1 MMSKFVKRVIPFES
15 CDIPAIQSWLED
27 MAEKGLFFKECGV
40 FFAKFEKG
48 EPKDMRYR
56 LDFCDVVACD
66 IPEEKKELYER
77 SGWNVVG
84 DFKNDCVVICTE
96 NPDAPEIY
104 TDCELLVKPLKNIML
119 KYRIYVAALCVMLL
133 TALVH
138 CGLPDSVGVI
148 RFLCNITTP
157 YLAAALVL
165 IVLLAAEII
174 FGTARL
180 IKLKAM
186 AKRIKNGADI
196 PNGEKGGFSRAVG
209 KVLIPLAIPIT
220 VAWAAFVLLPD
231 SAANSD
237 AEITDFSAL
246 PFPTCED
253 LGWKCDE
260 QRSSA
265 YGSDSVDSPIV
276 NKRYFLSQN
285 GDVNFQTEYV
295 DMNSEHAAK
304 LLSEDKIER
313 LKQYDEASYN
323 TAMQRRYELE
333 RDGYEINDAPEERML
348 YEYDADGAHVFYLR
362 ADHRGMDFHR
372 QYIIVRY
379 KSIYIEVSCESTD
392 RYLGDLIPQYIDF
405 LKSAK

>member
-165 IVLLAAEII
+165 IVLLIGEMV
-174 FGTARL
+174 FGAARL

-196 PNGEKGGFSRAVG
+196 PNREKGAFSRAVG

-231 SAANSD
+231 SAADSD

-333 RDGYEINDAPEERML
+333 RDGYEINDAPEECML

-372 QYIIVRY
+372 QYIIIRY

-392 RYLGDLIPQYIDF
+392 RYLGDLIPEYIDF

>member
-15 CDIPAIQSWLED
+15 CDIPAIQNWLED

-84 DFKNDCVVICTE
+84 DFKNDCVVICTDD
-96 NPDAPEIY
+96 PDAPEIY
-104 TDCELLVKPLKNIML
+104 TDCELLAKPLKSIISKN
-119 KYRIYVAALCVMLL
+119 RIYLAALCVMLL
-133 TALVH
+133 TALAH
-138 CGLPDSVGVI
+138 CGLPNAVRVI
-148 RFLCNITTP
+148 RFLGYIP
-157 YLAAALVL
+157 KPFFAAVL
-165 IVLLAAEII
+165 ILLALLIGEII
-174 FGTARL
+174 FRAARL

-186 AKRIKNGADI
+186 ARRIKNGADI

-220 VAWAAFVLLPD
+220 VAWTAFVLLPD
-231 SAANSD
+231 NAADSD

-260 QRSSA
+260 QRSHA
-265 YGSDSVDSPIV
+265 YGSDSVDSTIV

-285 GDVNFQTEYV
+285 GDVNFRTEYV
-295 DMNSEHAAK
+295 DMNSERAAK

-372 QYIIVRY
+372 QYIIIRY

-392 RYLGDLIPQYIDF
+392 RYLGDLIPQYIDL

>member
-15 CDIPAIQSWLED
+15 CDIPAIQNWLED

-48 EPKDMRYR
+48 EPKKMRYR

-77 SGWNVVG
+77 SGWNIVG
-84 DFKNDCVVICTE
+84 DFKNDCVVICTDD
-96 NPDAPEIY
+96 PDAPEIY
-104 TDCELLVKPLKNIML
+104 TEPELLIKPLERIIS
-119 KYRIYVAALCVMLL
+119 KYRIYLAALCVMLL
-133 TALVH
+133 TALAH
-138 CGLPDSVGVI
+138 CGLPNAVRVI
-148 RFLCNITTP
+148 RFLGYIP
-157 YLAAALVL
+157 KPFFAAVL
-165 IVLLAAEII
+165 ILLALLIGEII
-174 FGTARL
+174 FRAARL

-186 AKRIKNGADI
+186 ARRIKNGADI

-231 SAANSD
+231 NAADSD

-265 YGSDSVDSPIV
+265 YGSDSVDSTIV

-285 GDVNFQTEYV
+285 GDVNFRTEYV

-372 QYIIVRY
+372 QYIIIRY

-392 RYLGDLIPQYIDF
+392 RYLGDLIPQYIDL

>member
-96 NPDAPEIY
+96 NPDAPELY

-174 FGTARL
+174 FGAARL

-196 PNGEKGGFSRAVG
+196 PNREKGAFSRAVG

-260 QRSSA
+260 QRSHA
-265 YGSDSVDSPIV
+265 YGSDSVDSTIV

-285 GDVNFQTEYV
+285 GDVNFRTEYV

-348 YEYDADGAHVFYLR
+348 NEYDADGAHVFYLR

-392 RYLGDLIPQYIDF
+392 RYLGDLIPEYIDF

>member
-1 MMSKFVKRVIPFES
+1 MMSKFVRRVIPFES

-27 MAEKGLFFKECGV
+27 MAKKGLLFRECGV
-40 FFAKFEKG
+40 FFARFEKA
-48 EPKDMRYR
+48 EPRNVRYR

-84 DFKNDCVVICTE
+84 DFKNDCVVICTDD
-96 NPDAPEIY
+96 PDAPEIY
-104 TDCELLVKPLKNIML
+104 TDCELLAKPLKSIIS
-119 KYRIYVAALCVMLL
+119 KYRIYLAALCVMLL
-133 TALVH
+133 TALAH
-138 CGLPDSVGVI
+138 CGLPNAVRVI
-148 RFLCNITTP
+148 RFLGYIP
-157 YLAAALVL
+157 KPFFAAVL
-165 IVLLAAEII
+165 ILLALLIGEII
-174 FGTARL
+174 FRAARL

-186 AKRIKNGADI
+186 ARRIKNGADI

-231 SAANSD
+231 NAADSD

-265 YGSDSVDSPIV
+265 YGSDSVDSTIV

-285 GDVNFQTEYV
+285 GDVNFRTEYV

-372 QYIIVRY
+372 QYIIIRY

-392 RYLGDLIPQYIDF
+392 RYLGDLIPQYIDL

>member
-84 DFKNDCVVICTE
+84 DFKNDCVVICTDD
-96 NPDAPEIY
+96 PDAPEIY

-220 VAWAAFVLLPD
+220 VAWAAFMLLPD
-231 SAANSD
+231 SAADSD

-260 QRSSA
+260 QCSHA
-265 YGSDSVDSPIV
+265 YGSVSVDSPIV

-372 QYIIVRY
+372 QYIIIRY

>member
-1 MMSKFVKRVIPFES
+1 MMSKFVRRVIPFES
-15 CDIPAIQSWLED
+15 CDIPAIQNWLED

-84 DFKNDCVVICTE
+84 DFKNDCVVICTDD
-96 NPDAPEIY
+96 PDAPEIY
-104 TDCELLVKPLKNIML
+104 TDCELLAKPLKSIIS
-119 KYRIYVAALCVMLL
+119 KYRIYLAALCVMLL
-133 TALVH
+133 TALAH
-138 CGLPDSVGVI
+138 CGLPNAVRVI
-148 RFLCNITTP
+148 RFLGYIP
-157 YLAAALVL
+157 KPFFAAVL
-165 IVLLAAEII
+165 ILLALLIGEII
-174 FGTARL
+174 FRAARL

-186 AKRIKNGADI
+186 ARRIKNGADI
-196 PNGEKGGFSRAVG
+196 PNGEKGGFSRAAG
-209 KVLIPLAIPIT
+209 KILIPLAIPIT

-231 SAANSD
+231 NAADSD

-253 LGWKCDE
+253 LGWKCDN

-265 YGSDSVDSPIV
+265 YGSDSVDSTIV

-285 GDVNFQTEYV
+285 GDVNFRTEYV

-372 QYIIVRY
+372 QYIIIRY

-392 RYLGDLIPQYIDF
+392 RYLGDLIPQYIDL

>member
-1 MMSKFVKRVIPFES
+1 MNKTVRRIRPFGS
-15 CDIPAIQSWLED
+15 GDIPAVQRWLED
-27 MAEKGLFFKECGV
+27 MAEKGLLFKECGLL
-40 FFAKFEKG
+40 FAKFTKG
-48 EPKDMRYR
+48 EPKKMRYR

-66 IPEEKKELYER
+66 IPDEKKELYEQ
-77 SGWNVVG
+77 SGWQVVG
-84 DFKNDCVVICTE
+84 DYNSDLVVVCTDE
-96 NPDAPEIY
+96 PDAPEIY
-104 TDCELLVKPLKNIML
+104 TDCELLAKPLKSIIS
-119 KYRIYVAALCVMLL
+119 KYRIYLAALCVMLL
-133 TALVH
+133 TALAH
-138 CGLPDSVGVI
+138 CGLPNAVRVI
-148 RFLCNITTP
+148 RFLGYIP
-157 YLAAALVL
+157 KPFFAAVL
-165 IVLLAAEII
+165 ILLALLAAEII
-174 FGTARL
+174 FGAARL

-231 SAANSD
+231 NAADSD

-265 YGSDSVDSPIV
+265 YGSDSVDSTIV

-323 TAMQRRYELE
+323 TAMRRRYELE

-372 QYIIVRY
+372 QYIIIRY

-392 RYLGDLIPQYIDF
+392 RYLGDLIPQYIDL

>member
-15 CDIPAIQSWLED
+15 CDIPAIQNWLED

-84 DFKNDCVVICTE
+84 DFKNDCVVICTDD
-96 NPDAPEIY
+96 PDAPEIY
-104 TDCELLVKPLKNIML
+104 TDCELLAKPLKSIIS
-119 KYRIYVAALCVMLL
+119 KYRIYLAALCVMLL
-133 TALVH
+133 TALAH
-138 CGLPDSVGVI
+138 CGLPNAVRVI
-148 RFLCNITTP
+148 RFLGYIP
-157 YLAAALVL
+157 KPFFAAVL
-165 IVLLAAEII
+165 ILLALLIGEII
-174 FGTARL
+174 FRAARL

-186 AKRIKNGADI
+186 ARRIKNGADI

-231 SAANSD
+231 NAADSD

-265 YGSDSVDSPIV
+265 YGSDSVDSTIV

-285 GDVNFQTEYV
+285 GDVSFQTEYV
-295 DMNSEHAAK
+295 DTNSEHAAK
-304 LLSEDKIER
+304 LLSEDKIEL

-333 RDGYEINDAPEERML
+333 CDGYEINDAPEERML

-372 QYIIVRY
+372 QYIIIRY

-392 RYLGDLIPQYIDF
+392 RYLGDLIPQYIDL

>member
-15 CDIPAIQSWLED
+15 CDIPAIQNWLED

-84 DFKNDCVVICTE
+84 DFKDDCVVICTE

-174 FGTARL
+174 FGAARL

-220 VAWAAFVLLPD
+220 VAWAAFMLLPG
-231 SAANSD
+231 STGNSTE
-237 AEITDFSAL
+237 EITDFSAL

-253 LGWKCDE
+253 LGWKYDE

-265 YGSDSVDSPIV
+265 YGSDSVDSTIV

-285 GDVNFQTEYV
+285 GDVNFRTEYV

>member
-15 CDIPAIQSWLED
+15 CDIPAIQNWLED

-40 FFAKFEKG
+40 FFSKFEKG

-84 DFKNDCVVICTE
+84 DFKNDCVVICTDD
-96 NPDAPEIY
+96 PDAPEIY
-104 TDCELLVKPLKNIML
+104 TDCELLAKPLKSIIS
-119 KYRIYVAALCVMLL
+119 KYRIYLAALCVMLL
-133 TALVH
+133 TALAH
-138 CGLPDSVGVI
+138 CGLPNAVRVI
-148 RFLCNITTP
+148 RFLGYIP
-157 YLAAALVL
+157 KPFFAAVL
-165 IVLLAAEII
+165 ILLALLIGEII
-174 FGTARL
+174 FRAARL

-186 AKRIKNGADI
+186 ARRIKNGADI
-196 PNGEKGGFSRAVG
+196 LNGEKGGFSRAVG

-220 VAWAAFVLLPD
+220 VAWAVFVLLPD
-231 SAANSD
+231 NAADSD

-265 YGSDSVDSPIV
+265 YGSDSVDSTIV

-285 GDVNFQTEYV
+285 GDVNFRTEYV

-372 QYIIVRY
+372 QYIIIRY

-392 RYLGDLIPQYIDF
+392 RYLGDLIPQYIDL

>member
-15 CDIPAIQSWLED
+15 CDIPAIQNWLED

-77 SGWNVVG
+77 SGWNAVG
-84 DFKNDCVVICTE
+84 DFKNDCVVICTDD
-96 NPDAPEIY
+96 PDAPEIY
-104 TDCELLVKPLKNIML
+104 TDCELLAKPLKSIIS
-119 KYRIYVAALCVMLL
+119 KYRIYLAALCVMLL

-174 FGTARL
+174 FGAARL

-231 SAANSD
+231 NAADSD

-253 LGWKCDE
+253 LGWKYDE

-265 YGSDSVDSPIV
+265 YGSDSVDSTIV

-372 QYIIVRY
+372 QYIIIRY

-392 RYLGDLIPQYIDF
+392 RYLGDLIPQYIDL

>member
-1 MMSKFVKRVIPFES
+1 MSKFVKRVIPFES
-15 CDIPAIQSWLED
+15 CDIPAIQNWLED

-84 DFKNDCVVICTE
+84 DFKNDCVVICTDD
-96 NPDAPEIY
+96 PDAPEIY
-104 TDCELLVKPLKNIML
+104 TDPELLIKPLERIIS
-119 KYRIYVAALCVMLL
+119 KYRIYLAALCVMLL
-133 TALVH
+133 TALAH
-138 CGLPDSVGVI
+138 CGLPDAVRVI
-148 RFLCNITTP
+148 RFLGDITKSFFV
-157 YLAAALVL
+157 AAL
-165 IVLLAAEII
+165 ILLALLIGEII
-174 FGTARL
+174 FGAARL

-186 AKRIKNGADI
+186 ARHIKNGADI

-231 SAANSD
+231 NAADSD

-265 YGSDSVDSPIV
+265 YGSDSVDSTIV

-285 GDVNFQTEYV
+285 GDVNFRTEYV

-372 QYIIVRY
+372 QYIIIRY

-392 RYLGDLIPQYIDF
+392 RYLGDLIPQYIDL

>member
-15 CDIPAIQSWLED
+15 CDIPAIQNWLED

-48 EPKDMRYR
+48 EPKKMRYR

-77 SGWNVVG
+77 SGWNIVG
-84 DFKNDCVVICTE
+84 DFKNDCVVICTDD
-96 NPDAPEIY
+96 PDAPEIY
-104 TDCELLVKPLKNIML
+104 TEPELLIKPLERIIS
-119 KYRIYVAALCVMLL
+119 KYRIYLAALCVMLL
-133 TALVH
+133 TALAH
-138 CGLPDSVGVI
+138 CGLPNAVRVI
-148 RFLCNITTP
+148 RFLGYIP
-157 YLAAALVL
+157 KPFFAAVL
-165 IVLLAAEII
+165 ILLALLIGEII
-174 FGTARL
+174 FRAARL

-186 AKRIKNGADI
+186 ARRIKNGADI

-231 SAANSD
+231 NAADSD

-265 YGSDSVDSPIV
+265 YGSDSVDSTIV

-285 GDVNFQTEYV
+285 GDVNFRTEYV

-333 RDGYEINDAPEERML
+333 RDGYEINDAPEERIL

-372 QYIIVRY
+372 QYIIIRY

-392 RYLGDLIPQYIDF
+392 RYLGDLIPQYIDL

>member
-15 CDIPAIQSWLED
+15 CDIPAIQNWLED

-84 DFKNDCVVICTE
+84 DFKNDCVVICTDD
-96 NPDAPEIY
+96 PDAPEIY
-104 TDCELLVKPLKNIML
+104 TDCELLAKPLKSIIS
-119 KYRIYVAALCVMLL
+119 KYRIYLAALCVMLL
-133 TALVH
+133 TALAH
-138 CGLPDSVGVI
+138 CGLPNAVRVI
-148 RFLCNITTP
+148 RFLGYIP
-157 YLAAALVL
+157 KPFFAAVL
-165 IVLLAAEII
+165 ILLALLIGEII
-174 FGTARL
+174 FRAARL

-186 AKRIKNGADI
+186 ARRIKNGADI

-220 VAWAAFVLLPD
+220 VVWAAFVLLPD
-231 SAANSD
+231 NAADSD

-265 YGSDSVDSPIV
+265 YGSDSVDSTIV

-285 GDVNFQTEYV
+285 GDVNFRTEYV

-372 QYIIVRY
+372 QYIIIRY

-392 RYLGDLIPQYIDF
+392 RYLGDLIPQYIDL

>member
-15 CDIPAIQSWLED
+15 CDIPAIQNWLED

-84 DFKNDCVVICTE
+84 DFKNDCVVICTDD
-96 NPDAPEIY
+96 PDAPEIY
-104 TDCELLVKPLKNIML
+104 TDPELLAKPLKSIIS
-119 KYRIYVAALCVMLL
+119 KYRIYLAALCVMLL
-133 TALVH
+133 TALAH
-138 CGLPDSVGVI
+138 CGLPNAVRVI
-148 RFLCNITTP
+148 RFLGYIP
-157 YLAAALVL
+157 KPFFAAVL
-165 IVLLAAEII
+165 ILLALLAAEII
-174 FGTARL
+174 FGAARL

-209 KVLIPLAIPIT
+209 KVLIPLAIPII

-231 SAANSD
+231 NAADSD

-265 YGSDSVDSPIV
+265 YGSDSVDSTIV

-285 GDVNFQTEYV
+285 GDVNFRTEYV

-372 QYIIVRY
+372 QYIIIRY

-392 RYLGDLIPQYIDF
+392 RYLGDLIPQYIDL

>member
-15 CDIPAIQSWLED
+15 CDIPAIQNWLED

-84 DFKNDCVVICTE
+84 DFKNDCVVICTDD
-96 NPDAPEIY
+96 PDAPEIY
-104 TDCELLVKPLKNIML
+104 TDCELLAKPLKSIIS
-119 KYRIYVAALCVMLL
+119 KYRIYLAALCVMLL
-133 TALVH
+133 TALAH
-138 CGLPDSVGVI
+138 CGLPNAVRVI
-148 RFLCNITTP
+148 RFLGYIP
-157 YLAAALVL
+157 KPFFAAVL
-165 IVLLAAEII
+165 ILLALLIGEII
-174 FGTARL
+174 FRAARL

-186 AKRIKNGADI
+186 ARRIKNGADI
-196 PNGEKGGFSRAVG
+196 PNREKGGFSRAVG
-209 KVLIPLAIPIT
+209 KILIPLAIPIT

-231 SAANSD
+231 NAADSD

-265 YGSDSVDSPIV
+265 YGSDSVDSTIV

-285 GDVNFQTEYV
+285 GDVNFRTEYV

-333 RDGYEINDAPEERML
+333 RDGYEINDVPEERML

-372 QYIIVRY
+372 QYIIIRY

-392 RYLGDLIPQYIDF
+392 RYLGDLIPQYIDL

>member
-84 DFKNDCVVICTE
+84 DFKDDCVVICTE

-174 FGTARL
+174 FGAARL

-220 VAWAAFVLLPD
+220 VAWAAFMLLPG
-231 SAANSD
+231 STGNSTE
-237 AEITDFSAL
+237 EITDFSAL

-304 LLSEDKIER
+304 LLSEDKIEQ

-333 RDGYEINDAPEERML
+333 RDGYEINDAPKERML

>member
-84 DFKNDCVVICTE
+84 DFKNDCVVICTDD
-96 NPDAPEIY
+96 PDAPEIY

-148 RFLCNITTP
+148 RFLCNITKP
-157 YLAAALVL
+157 FFAAAL
-165 IVLLAAEII
+165 ILLALLIGEMV
-174 FGTARL
+174 FGAARL

-186 AKRIKNGADI
+186 ARRIKNGADI
-196 PNGEKGGFSRAVG
+196 PNGEKGAFRRAVG

-220 VAWAAFVLLPD
+220 VAWAAFMLLPD
-231 SAANSD
+231 SAADSD

-260 QRSSA
+260 QRSHA

-285 GDVNFQTEYV
+285 GDVNFRTEYV

-392 RYLGDLIPQYIDF
+392 RYLGDLIPEYIDF

>member
-84 DFKNDCVVICTE
+84 DFKDDCVVICTE

-174 FGTARL
+174 FGAARL

-196 PNGEKGGFSRAVG
+196 PNGKKGGFSRAVG

-220 VAWAAFVLLPD
+220 VAWAAFMLLPG
-231 SAANSD
+231 STGNSTE
-237 AEITDFSAL
+237 EITDFSAL

-304 LLSEDKIER
+304 LLSEDKIEQ

>member
-1 MMSKFVKRVIPFES
+1 MMSKYVRRIIPFGS
-15 CDIPAIQSWLED
+15 GDIPAVQHWLED
-27 MAEKGLFFKECGV
+27 MAEKGLFFKECGLL
-40 FFAKFEKG
+40 FAKFTRG
-48 EPKDMRYR
+48 EPKKMRYR

-66 IPEEKKELYER
+66 IPDEKKELYEQ
-77 SGWNVVG
+77 SGWQVVG
-84 DFKNDCVVICTE
+84 EFKSDFVVVCTDD
-96 NPDAPEIY
+96 PYAPEIY
-104 TDCELLVKPLKNIML
+104 TDCELLAKPLKSIIS
-119 KYRIYVAALCVMLL
+119 KYRIYLAALCVMLL
-133 TALVH
+133 TALAH
-138 CGLPDSVGVI
+138 CGLPNAVRVI
-148 RFLCNITTP
+148 RFLGYIP
-157 YLAAALVL
+157 KPFFAAVL
-165 IVLLAAEII
+165 ILLALLIGEII
-174 FGTARL
+174 FRAARL

-186 AKRIKNGADI
+186 ARRIKNGADI

-231 SAANSD
+231 NAADSD

-265 YGSDSVDSPIV
+265 YGSDSVDSTIV

-372 QYIIVRY
+372 QYIIIRY

-392 RYLGDLIPQYIDF
+392 RYLGNLIPQYIDL

>member
-96 NPDAPEIY
+96 NPDAPELY

-157 YLAAALVL
+157 YLTAALVL

-174 FGTARL
+174 FGAARL

-196 PNGEKGGFSRAVG
+196 PNREKGAFSRAVG

-260 QRSSA
+260 QRSHA
-265 YGSDSVDSPIV
+265 YGSDSVDSTIV

-285 GDVNFQTEYV
+285 GDVNFRTEYV

-392 RYLGDLIPQYIDF
+392 RYLGDLIPEYIDF

>member
-15 CDIPAIQSWLED
+15 CDIPAIQNWLED

-84 DFKNDCVVICTE
+84 DFKNDCVVICTDD
-96 NPDAPEIY
+96 PDAPEIY
-104 TDCELLVKPLKNIML
+104 TEPELLIKPLERIIS
-119 KYRIYVAALCVMLL
+119 KYRIYLAALCVMLL
-133 TALVH
+133 TALAH
-138 CGLPDSVGVI
+138 CGLPNAVRVI
-148 RFLCNITTP
+148 RFLGYIP
-157 YLAAALVL
+157 KPFFAAVL
-165 IVLLAAEII
+165 ILLALLIGEII
-174 FGTARL
+174 FRAARL

-186 AKRIKNGADI
+186 AIRIKNGADI

-231 SAANSD
+231 NAADSD

-265 YGSDSVDSPIV
+265 YGSDSVDSTIV

-285 GDVNFQTEYV
+285 GDVNFRTEYV

-372 QYIIVRY
+372 QYIIIRY

-392 RYLGDLIPQYIDF
+392 RYLGDLIPQYIDL

>member
-1 MMSKFVKRVIPFES
+1 MSKFVKRVIPFES
-15 CDIPAIQSWLED
+15 CDIPAIQNWLED

-48 EPKDMRYR
+48 EPKKMRYR

-84 DFKNDCVVICTE
+84 DFKNDCVVICTDD
-96 NPDAPEIY
+96 PDAPEIY

-174 FGTARL
+174 FGAARL

-196 PNGEKGGFSRAVG
+196 PNREKGAFSRAVG

-231 SAANSD
+231 SAADSD

-372 QYIIVRY
+372 QYIIIRY

>member
-174 FGTARL
+174 FGAARL
-180 IKLKAM
+180 IKLKAI

-220 VAWAAFVLLPD
+220 VAWAAFMLLPD
-231 SAANSD
+231 SAADSD

-276 NKRYFLSQN
+276 NKIYFLSQN

-372 QYIIVRY
+372 QCIIIRY
-379 KSIYIEVSCESTD
+379 KSRYIEVSCESTD
-392 RYLGDLIPQYIDF
+392 RYLGDLIPEYIDF

>member
-84 DFKNDCVVICTE
+84 DFKDDCVVICTE

-174 FGTARL
+174 FGAARL

-220 VAWAAFVLLPD
+220 VAWAAFMLLPD

-285 GDVNFQTEYV
+285 GDVNFRTEYV

>member
-15 CDIPAIQSWLED
+15 CDIPAIQNWLED

-40 FFAKFEKG
+40 FFARFEKA
-48 EPKDMRYR
+48 EPRNMRYR

-174 FGTARL
+174 FGAARL

-209 KVLIPLAIPIT
+209 KVLIPLAIPII

-231 SAANSD
+231 NAADSD

-253 LGWKCDE
+253 LGWKCDN

-265 YGSDSVDSPIV
+265 YGSDSVDSTIV

-285 GDVNFQTEYV
+285 GDVNFRTEYV

-372 QYIIVRY
+372 QYIIIRY

-392 RYLGDLIPQYIDF
+392 RYLGDLIPQYIDL

>member
-15 CDIPAIQSWLED
+15 CDIPAIQNWLEN

-40 FFAKFEKG
+40 FFARFEKA
-48 EPKDMRYR
+48 EPRNMRYR

-84 DFKNDCVVICTE
+84 DFKNDCVVICTDD
-96 NPDAPEIY
+96 PDAPEIY
-104 TDCELLVKPLKNIML
+104 TDCELLAKPLKSIIS
-119 KYRIYVAALCVMLL
+119 KYRIYLAALCVMLL

-138 CGLPDSVGVI
+138 CGLPNAVRVI
-148 RFLCNITTP
+148 RFLGYIP
-157 YLAAALVL
+157 KPFFAAVL
-165 IVLLAAEII
+165 ILLALLAAEII
-174 FGTARL
+174 FGAARL

-209 KVLIPLAIPIT
+209 KVLIPLAIPII

-231 SAANSD
+231 SAVNSD

-253 LGWKCDE
+253 LGWKYDE

-265 YGSDSVDSPIV
+265 YGSDSVDSTIV

-285 GDVNFQTEYV
+285 GDVNFRTEYV

-372 QYIIVRY
+372 QYIIIRY

-392 RYLGDLIPQYIDF
+392 RYLGDLIPQYIDL

>member
-15 CDIPAIQSWLED
+15 CDIPAIQNWLED

-48 EPKDMRYR
+48 EPKKMRYR

-84 DFKNDCVVICTE
+84 DFKNDCVVICTDD
-96 NPDAPEIY
+96 PDAPEIY
-104 TDCELLVKPLKNIML
+104 TDCELLAKPLKSIIS
-119 KYRIYVAALCVMLL
+119 KYRIYLAALCVMLL
-133 TALVH
+133 TALAH
-138 CGLPDSVGVI
+138 CGLPNAVRVI
-148 RFLCNITTP
+148 RFLGYIP
-157 YLAAALVL
+157 KPFFAAVL
-165 IVLLAAEII
+165 ILLALLIGEII
-174 FGTARL
+174 FRAARL

-186 AKRIKNGADI
+186 ARRIKNGADI

-231 SAANSD
+231 NAADSD

-265 YGSDSVDSPIV
+265 YGSDSVDSTIV

-285 GDVNFQTEYV
+285 GDVNFRTEYV
-295 DMNSEHAAK
+295 DMNSERAAK
-304 LLSEDKIER
+304 LLSEDKIEQ

-372 QYIIVRY
+372 QYIIIRY
-379 KSIYIEVSCESTD
+379 KSTYIEVSCESTD
-392 RYLGDLIPQYIDF
+392 RYLGDLIPQYIDL

>member
-27 MAEKGLFFKECGV
+27 MAKKGLLFMECGV

-174 FGTARL
+174 FGAARL
-180 IKLKAM
+180 IKLKAI

-392 RYLGDLIPQYIDF
+392 RYLGDLIPQYISL
-405 LKSAK
+405 LKGAK

>member
-15 CDIPAIQSWLED
+15 CDIPAIQNWLED

-48 EPKDMRYR
+48 EPKKMRYR

-84 DFKNDCVVICTE
+84 DFKNDCVVICTDD
-96 NPDAPEIY
+96 PDAPEIY
-104 TDCELLVKPLKNIML
+104 TDCELLAKPLKSIIS
-119 KYRIYVAALCVMLL
+119 KYRIYLAALCVMLL
-133 TALVH
+133 TALAH
-138 CGLPDSVGVI
+138 CGLPNAVRVI
-148 RFLCNITTP
+148 RFLGYIP
-157 YLAAALVL
+157 KPFFAAVL
-165 IVLLAAEII
+165 ILLALLIGEII
-174 FGTARL
+174 FRAARL

-186 AKRIKNGADI
+186 AGRIKNGADI

-231 SAANSD
+231 NAADSD

-265 YGSDSVDSPIV
+265 YGSDSVDSTIV

-285 GDVNFQTEYV
+285 GDVNFRTEYV

-323 TAMQRRYELE
+323 TAMQRRYELK

-372 QYIIVRY
+372 QYIIIRY

-392 RYLGDLIPQYIDF
+392 RYLGDLIPQYIDL

>member
-15 CDIPAIQSWLED
+15 CDIPAIQNWLED

-84 DFKNDCVVICTE
+84 DFKNDCVVICTDD
-96 NPDAPEIY
+96 PDAPEIY
-104 TDCELLVKPLKNIML
+104 TDCELLAKPLKSIIS
-119 KYRIYVAALCVMLL
+119 KYRIYLAALCVMLL

-174 FGTARL
+174 FGAARL

-231 SAANSD
+231 NAADSD

-253 LGWKCDE
+253 LGWKYDE

-265 YGSDSVDSPIV
+265 YGSDSVDSTIV

-295 DMNSEHAAK
+295 DMNSKHAAK

-372 QYIIVRY
+372 QYIIIRY

-392 RYLGDLIPQYIDF
+392 RYLGDLIPQYIDL

>member
-15 CDIPAIQSWLED
+15 CDIPAIQNWLED

-84 DFKNDCVVICTE
+84 DFKNDCVVICTDD
-96 NPDAPEIY
+96 PDAPEIY
-104 TDCELLVKPLKNIML
+104 TDCELLAKPLKSIIS
-119 KYRIYVAALCVMLL
+119 KYRIYLAALCVMLL
-133 TALVH
+133 TALAH
-138 CGLPDSVGVI
+138 CGLPNAVRVI
-148 RFLCNITTP
+148 RFLGYIP
-157 YLAAALVL
+157 KPFFAAVL
-165 IVLLAAEII
+165 ILLALLIGEII
-174 FGTARL
+174 FRAARL

-186 AKRIKNGADI
+186 ARRIKNGADI
-196 PNGEKGGFSRAVG
+196 PNGEKGGFSRAAG
-209 KVLIPLAIPIT
+209 KVLIPRAIPIT

-231 SAANSD
+231 NAADSD

-285 GDVNFQTEYV
+285 GDVNFRTEYV

-372 QYIIVRY
+372 QYIIIRY

-392 RYLGDLIPQYIDF
+392 RYLGDLIPQYIDL

>member
-15 CDIPAIQSWLED
+15 CDIPAIQNWLED

-84 DFKNDCVVICTE
+84 DFKNDCVVICTDD
-96 NPDAPEIY
+96 PDAPEIY
-104 TDCELLVKPLKNIML
+104 TDCELLAKPLKSIIS
-119 KYRIYVAALCVMLL
+119 KYRIYLAVLCVMLL
-133 TALVH
+133 TALAH
-138 CGLPDSVGVI
+138 CGLPNAVRVI

-174 FGTARL
+174 FGAARL

-209 KVLIPLAIPIT
+209 KVLIPLAIPII

-231 SAANSD
+231 SAVNSD

-253 LGWKCDE
+253 LGWKYDE

-265 YGSDSVDSPIV
+265 YGSDSVDSTIV

-372 QYIIVRY
+372 QYIIIRY

-392 RYLGDLIPQYIDF
+392 RYLGDLIPQYIDL

>member
-15 CDIPAIQSWLED
+15 CDIPAIQNWLED

-84 DFKNDCVVICTE
+84 DFKNDCVVICTDD
-96 NPDAPEIY
+96 PDAPEIY
-104 TDCELLVKPLKNIML
+104 TDCELLAKPLKSIIS
-119 KYRIYVAALCVMLL
+119 KYRIYLAALCVMLL

-174 FGTARL
+174 FGAARL

-231 SAANSD
+231 NAADSD

-265 YGSDSVDSPIV
+265 YGSDSVDSTIV

-285 GDVNFQTEYV
+285 GDVNFRTEYV

-372 QYIIVRY
+372 QYIIIRY

-392 RYLGDLIPQYIDF
+392 RYLGDLIPQYIDL

>member
-104 TDCELLVKPLKNIML
+104 TDCELLVKPLKNIKL

-174 FGTARL
+174 FGAARL
-180 IKLKAM
+180 IKLKAI

-220 VAWAAFVLLPD
+220 VAWAAFMLLPD
-231 SAANSD
+231 SAADSD

-372 QYIIVRY
+372 QYIIIRY

>member
-15 CDIPAIQSWLED
+15 CDIPAIQNWLED

-56 LDFCDVVACD
+56 LDFCGVVACD

-84 DFKNDCVVICTE
+84 DFKNDCVVICTDD
-96 NPDAPEIY
+96 PDAPEIY
-104 TDCELLVKPLKNIML
+104 TDCELLAKPLKSIIS
-119 KYRIYVAALCVMLL
+119 KYRIYLAALCVMLL
-133 TALVH
+133 TALAH
-138 CGLPDSVGVI
+138 CGLPNAVRVI
-148 RFLCNITTP
+148 RFLGYIP
-157 YLAAALVL
+157 KPFFAAVL
-165 IVLLAAEII
+165 ILLALLIGEII
-174 FGTARL
+174 FRAARL

-186 AKRIKNGADI
+186 ARRIKNGADI

-231 SAANSD
+231 NAADSD

-260 QRSSA
+260 QRSHA
-265 YGSDSVDSPIV
+265 YGSDSVDSTIV

-285 GDVNFQTEYV
+285 GDVNFRTEYV
-295 DMNSEHAAK
+295 DMNSERAAK

-372 QYIIVRY
+372 QYIIIRY

-392 RYLGDLIPQYIDF
+392 RYLGDLIPQYIDL

>member
-15 CDIPAIQSWLED
+15 CDIPAIQNWLED

-48 EPKDMRYR
+48 EPKKMRYR

-84 DFKNDCVVICTE
+84 DFKNDCVVICTDD
-96 NPDAPEIY
+96 PDAPEIY
-104 TDCELLVKPLKNIML
+104 TDCELLAKPLKSIIS
-119 KYRIYVAALCVMLL
+119 KYRIYLAALCVMLL
-133 TALVH
+133 TALAH
-138 CGLPDSVGVI
+138 CGLPNAVRVI
-148 RFLCNITTP
+148 RFLGYIP
-157 YLAAALVL
+157 KPFFAAVL
-165 IVLLAAEII
+165 ILLALLIGEII
-174 FGTARL
+174 FRAARL

-186 AKRIKNGADI
+186 ARRIKNGADI

-231 SAANSD
+231 NAADSD

-265 YGSDSVDSPIV
+265 YGSDSVDSTIV

-285 GDVNFQTEYV
+285 GDVNFRTEYV

-323 TAMQRRYELE
+323 TAMQRRYELK

-372 QYIIVRY
+372 QYIIIRY

-392 RYLGDLIPQYIDF
+392 RYLGDLIPQYIDL